1 MNDFKKVCLKISER
15 LTNLPYVDGD
25 ISDIGNEI
33 GYVLSY
39 FLVSD
44 SFGWDKDSFISGLNH
59 GIDLNKD
66 REFFLSE
73 IMRLDQEN
81 GLYDDS
87 NDLEKDK

>member
-1 MNDFKKVCLKISER
+1 MNDFKKVGLEISER
-15 LTNLPYVDGD
+15 LTNLPYDDGD

-39 FLVSD
+39 FLVSN

-73 IMRLDQEN
+73 ITI
-81 GLYDDS
+81 
-87 NDLEKDK
+87 

>member
-1 MNDFKKVCLKISER
+1 MNDFKKVCLEISER
-15 LTNLPYVDGD
+15 LTNLPYDDGD

-39 FLVSD
+39 FLVSN

-73 IMRLDQEN
+73 IMRLDQ
-81 GLYDDS
+81 
-87 NDLEKDK
+87 